1 MTAWFP
7 QHKFV
12 MSCLR
17 GPFSIA
23 ACSPGETRAP
33 AKRLWFPSLGR
44 IPADD
49 MTTTLPQCT
58 TRFPGNIF
66 WANSKLHCLPDG
78 SLSFCAPLAP
88 SRWVPPNKKNELPP

>member
-1 MTAWFP
+1 MESLRPIGSSGAVTRGGGRTMTAWFP

-66 WANSKLHCLPDG
+66 WANS
-78 SLSFCAPLAP
+78 
-88 SRWVPPNKKNELPP
+88 